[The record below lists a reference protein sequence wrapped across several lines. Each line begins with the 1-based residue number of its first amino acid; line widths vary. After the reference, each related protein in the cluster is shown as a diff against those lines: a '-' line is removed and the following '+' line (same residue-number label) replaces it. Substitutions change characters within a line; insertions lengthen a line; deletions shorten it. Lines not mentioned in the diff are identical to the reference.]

1 MQTNLVKLVTTTWAI
16 LQQYLGNSI
25 LLIKN
30 IFCMFKCLT
39 AGKYIRIRMY
49 LFSQSAVFLTLFKRG
64 MGSKRLFKGRV
75 VQILGYIWHGFLKSM
90 SILSNLRAVQSG
102 SQSAKKIYQ
111 MFKKW
116 MERVRGVSVN
126 THYFRLLFGRC
137 SQNVVQVW

>member
-1 MQTNLVKLVTTTWAI
+1 
-16 LQQYLGNSI
+16 
-25 LLIKN
+25 
-30 IFCMFKCLT
+30 
-39 AGKYIRIRMY
+39 
-49 LFSQSAVFLTLFKRG
+49 
-64 MGSKRLFKGRV
+64 
-75 VQILGYIWHGFLKSM
+75 M